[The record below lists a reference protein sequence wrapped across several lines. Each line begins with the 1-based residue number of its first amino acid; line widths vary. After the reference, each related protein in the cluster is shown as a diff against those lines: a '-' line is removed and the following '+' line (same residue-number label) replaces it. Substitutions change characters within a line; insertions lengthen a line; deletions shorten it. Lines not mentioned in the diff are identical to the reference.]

1 MGFNPVD
8 LALGNISAVNASND
22 KLRKENAKLREL
34 VRHMG
39 ACIQHLDRTD
49 EVGGC
54 VCCPYQ
60 AVEHD
65 CEFEQQMLE
74 LGIETS

>member
-34 VRHMG
+34 LRETLIDVGDYAEKYGIEHSYD
-39 ACIQHLDRTD
+39 AVDAHLNERLR
-49 EVGGC
+49 
-54 VCCPYQ
+54 
-60 AVEHD
+60 A
-65 CEFEQQMLE
+65 